1 MVKATKEIAIN
12 KVLVAEINNNNN
24 KKLGNQG

>member
-12 KVLVAEINNNNN
+12 KVLVAEINNNN
-24 KKLGNQG
+24 KKLGNQR

>member
-12 KVLVAEINNNNN
+12 KVLVAEINNNN